1 MPATRWP
8 HFSASVFSSC
18 PHDDSSHRGVLQP
31 PIAGAPVAPLA
42 SNDHHGGIC
51 PCRFALRRRTSH
63 DPGGP
68 AVSRGYPYLLR
79 SASISPGHLFLPG
92 TSCSFS
98 FWPKVALLGSSTGS
112 ALLFPFGLGFH
123 PQLLGFALL
132 FFSAWASTPQLLGLR
147 APPSSSPLGL
157 PHLASRAPP
166 SSSPLGLPPRSVL
179 GSAILLSARAPRLRP
194 PLLRSGFH
202 PAASRAPP
210 SFSPLGRPPRS
221 VSGSALLSSARAST
235 PQLLGP
241 HLPPFLRTTLVD
253 VLRPHSGAPGTFSH
267 GVSGLAPPSS

>member
-1 MPATRWP
+1 MLSLILAKSGPPGILHGLRP
-8 HFSASVFSSC
+8 PLPFRFGLPPSASGF
-18 PHDDSSHRGVLQP
+18 RP
-31 PIAGAPVAPLA
+31 PL
-42 SNDHHGGIC
+42 
-51 PCRFALRRRTSH
+51 
-63 DPGGP
+63 
-68 AVSRGYPYLLR
+68 LLR
-79 SASISPGHLFLPG
+79 
-92 TSCSFS
+92 
-98 FWPKVALLGSSTGS
+98 
-112 ALLFPFGLGFH
+112 LGFH
-123 PQLLGFALL
+123 PAASRAPGSAL
-132 FFSAWASTPQLLGLR
+132 FFSARASTPSVPGSALFFSARASTPQHSGRRPPLLRSGFHP
-147 APPSSSPLGL
+147 A
-157 PHLASRAPP
+157 ASRAPP
-166 SSSPLGLPPRSVL
+166 SSSPLGLPGTP
-179 GSAILLSARAPRLRP
+179 GLSP